1 MCLLF
6 LLVLLIKGRI
16 KDDVNTRIPSG
27 VSTGTVISHSA
38 DKLNDGVETKSTYP
52 REANEVLTYK
62 MLSSVPMFFFS
73 FYGERIGI
81 KVLDKSSFFR
91 KYLGSSL

>member
-1 MCLLF
+1 
-6 LLVLLIKGRI
+6 VLLIKGRI

-52 REANEVLTYK
+52 REANEVLTHDAV
-62 MLSSVPMFFFS
+62 SDMFFFP

-91 KYLGSSL
+91 KYLRSSL